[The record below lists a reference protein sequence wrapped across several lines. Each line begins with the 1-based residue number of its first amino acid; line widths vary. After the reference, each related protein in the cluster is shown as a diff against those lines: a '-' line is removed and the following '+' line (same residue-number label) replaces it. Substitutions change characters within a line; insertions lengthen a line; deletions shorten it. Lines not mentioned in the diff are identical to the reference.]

1 MIEVKKLKKSFES
14 KLVLDNVNFKVCEG
28 EFAIIFGLNGEGKTT
43 IIKCLIGLLER
54 DSGFI
59 QLSPEDKSM
68 IGLYMGHEMLIEK
81 LTVYEYLMYVGVL
94 KNLSSDFIKNKIKKY
109 SHLLNFEMYLNK
121 FISQISFGTKSK
133 VLFTASIINEPKLL
147 ILDEP
152 FIGLDLI
159 TFKEISN
166 IMLSLKKE
174 GCTIFIS
181 SHQINNISSL
191 IDKIL
196 ILSNKKIVL
205 EKSIDDLKI
214 YNDTELTNY
223 IISYLENKH

>member
-1 MIEVKKLKKSFES
+1 MIEVNNLIKSFGS

-28 EFAIIFGLNGEGKTT
+28 EFTIIYGLNGEGKTT
-43 IIKCLIGLLER
+43 IIKCIIGFLER
-54 DSGFI
+54 NSGVI
-59 QLSPEDKSM
+59 QISPKDKTM

-81 LTVYEYLMYVGVL
+81 LTVYEYLMYVGAL
-94 KNLSSDFIKNKIKKY
+94 KNLSPDFVKNKIKNY
-109 SHLLNFEMYLNK
+109 SQLLNFELYLNQ
-121 FISQISFGTKSK
+121 FISQVSFGTKSK

-159 TFKEISN
+159 AFKEISN
-166 IMLSLKKE
+166 ILFSLKKD

-181 SHQINNISSL
+181 SHQVNNLSFL

-205 EKSIDDLKI
+205 EKPIDELKI
-214 YNDTELTNY
+214 NDDTELTNF
-223 IISYLENKH
+223 IISYLEKKH